1 MTPMDPTPAPSPSPI
16 PVTPATD
23 LPASSGELDAAG
35 LRARVALLE
44 DELASTRDK
53 LRYMEEIDRIHADFA
68 FAISHELR
76 TPLTLISGYAQ
87 KLLMRW
93 SLTDDERRR
102 GMVEKINVSSHR
114 LTRLIEDMLLV
125 TDVERGELP
134 MHIKSVAVPTV
145 VDQALTDVRDRYQER
160 LPAIA
165 VSGEPLHAL
174 ADGFRLEQ
182 ALICLL
188 DNAVKHAPTDST
200 VTVAWH
206 EADGRVGIA
215 VSDEG
220 KGIEAADL
228 PRLFTRFGRLERVLG
243 QSHGGIGLGL
253 YIARRLVE
261 AMGGA
266 ITVDS
271 TPGEGST
278 FHVTLPSN

>member
-1 MTPMDPTPAPSPSPI
+1 MPI
-16 PVTPATD
+16 SD
-23 LPASSGELDAAG
+23 RPASSADPDMAA
-35 LRARVALLE
+35 LRVRVALLE

-53 LRYMEEIDRIHADFA
+53 LRYMEEVDRIHADFA

-102 GMVEKINVSSHR
+102 GMVEKINVSSRR

-134 MHIKSVAVPTV
+134 MHIKSVAVPMV
-145 VDQALTDVRDRYQER
+145 VEQALTDLRDRYQER
-160 LPAIA
+160 LPVIV
-165 VSGEPLHAL
+165 VSGEPVLAL

-182 ALICLL
+182 VLICLL
-188 DNAVKHAPTDST
+188 DNAVKHAPVDST
-200 VTVAWH
+200 ITVEWH
-206 EADGRVGIA
+206 EVDGRVGIT

-228 PRLFTRFGRLERVLG
+228 PRIFTRFGRLERVLG

-261 AMGGA
+261 AMHGA

-278 FHVTLPSN
+278 FQVTLPSC

>member
-1 MTPMDPTPAPSPSPI
+1 MTPSEPAAVTSLAPTPAMSIS
-16 PVTPATD
+16 D
-23 LPASSGELDAAG
+23 LPASSIEPDAAA
-35 LRARVALLE
+35 LRTRVALLE

-102 GMVEKINVSSHR
+102 GMVEKINVSSRR

-134 MHIKSVAVPTV
+134 MHIKSVAIPTV
-145 VDQALTDVRDRYQER
+145 VEQALTDLRDRYQER
-160 LPAIA
+160 LPVIT
-165 VSGEPLHAL
+165 VSGAPLAAL

-182 ALICLL
+182 VLICLL
-188 DNAVKHAPTDST
+188 DNAVKHAPVDST
-200 VTVAWH
+200 ITVEWR
-206 EADGRVGIA
+206 EVDGRVGIA

-228 PRLFTRFGRLERVLG
+228 PRIFTRFGRLERVLG

-253 YIARRLVE
+253 YIARRLIE
-261 AMGGA
+261 AMHGA

-278 FHVTLPSN
+278 FQVTLPSN